1 MAVALL
7 FLATIGMLVWRV
19 FSVREPSYRGKSMSV
34 WLEEYNRAGALD
46 KTGPAS
52 EAIRAMGTNALPH
65 LLAHLKRKDSPH
77 ALRLFL
83 LAEKHHL
90 AFLSPPPRQT
100 PFLSP
105 ALLSLRALGP
115 TAKPLIPEL
124 LQLFENAN
132 THREGGLALF
142 SIGPESIPAFE
153 RACEHT
159 NLTVRIEAAS
169 FLGMLPASYNGDQ
182 KYYCTWYK
190 FRARSKPQACVA
202 RPPDSYFMVN
212 LASLARN
219 HPNAGV
225 RCASVEA
232 LAGYYGTPYGDH
244 PEIVVRTLR
253 KALGDPEA
261 RVRESATKAAKM
273 TGVGGPVKGSVNE
286 NVI

>member
-7 FLATIGMLVWRV
+7 FMAAIGMLVWQV
-19 FSVREPSYRGKSMSV
+19 FSLREPSYQGRSMSV

-52 EAIRAMGTNALPH
+52 EAIRAMGTNTLPH
-65 LLAHLKRKDSPH
+65 LLVHLKRKDSPLK
-77 ALRLFL
+77 LRLFL

-90 AFLSPPPRQT
+90 AFAPPPRQT

-105 ALLSLRALGP
+105 ALLSLKALGP

-169 FLGMLPASYNGDQ
+169 FLGMLPASYNDDQ

-190 FRARSKPQACVA
+190 FRARSKPQAYVA
-202 RPPDSYFMVN
+202 RPPDSYFMVS

-225 RCASVEA
+225 RCASIEA

-244 PEIVVRTLR
+244 PELVVHTLR
-253 KALGDPEA
+253 KALGDPEV
-261 RVRESATKAAKM
+261 RVQECATKAARRI
-273 TGVGGPVKGSVNE
+273 GLAGSE
-286 NVI
+286 STEGK